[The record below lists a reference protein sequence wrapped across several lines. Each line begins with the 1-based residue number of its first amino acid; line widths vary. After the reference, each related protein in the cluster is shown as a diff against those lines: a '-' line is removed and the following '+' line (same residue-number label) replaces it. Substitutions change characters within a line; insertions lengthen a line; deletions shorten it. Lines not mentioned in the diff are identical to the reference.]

1 MLIKTYTEQT
11 FTLEILYHRGVYE
24 NSIHFIFDHASKTC
38 AIIDPAWEADLFIQ
52 RIIDKGY
59 TLTDIW
65 LTHWHGDHTNA
76 TDEIADKTG
85 AKITAGINEIPYLNL
100 QHEVHTVNDGDVL
113 RLGETS
119 AIIINTPGHTA
130 GGICYSLDRHLI
142 AGDTLFVFGA
152 GHCTMPGGNVVEFYH
167 SMQKLKQVDDNAML
181 HCGHDYGCKIETTM
195 GEQKAGN
202 AYLLIDNQKDF
213 VSFVDGISQGLVAYP
228 TDALTQT
235 EIQKKLR

>member
-1 MLIKTYTEQT
+1 MLKKKYTEQT

-52 RIIDKGY
+52 RITDKGY

-76 TDEIADKTG
+76 VDELADKTG
-85 AKITAGINEIPYLNL
+85 AKITVGVNEIPYLNITHGV
-100 QHEVHTVNDGDVL
+100 QTVNEGNVV
-113 RLGETS
+113 RLGETT
-119 AIIINTPGHTA
+119 ATIINTPGHTA
-130 GGICYSLDRHLI
+130 GGICYSLDGHLI
-142 AGDTLFVFGA
+142 VGDTLFVFGA
-152 GHCTMPGGNVVEFYH
+152 GHCTMPGGNVHEFYH
-167 SMQKLKQVDDNAML
+167 SMQKLKQVEDGAML

-202 AYLLIDNQKDF
+202 AYLLIDNEADF
-213 VSFVDGISQGLVAYP
+213 VRFVEGMSQGLVAYP
-228 TDALTQT
+228 TDALTKA
-235 EIQKKLR
+235 EIQAML

>member
-11 FTLEILYHRGVYE
+11 FTLEILYHVGVYE

-38 AIIDPAWEADLFIQ
+38 AIIDPAWKADLFIQ
-52 RIIDKGY
+52 RIVDKGY

-76 TDEIADKTG
+76 VDELSDKTE
-85 AKITAGINEIPYLNL
+85 AKITVGVNEVPYLDIA
-100 QHEVHTVNDGDVL
+100 HDVHIVDDGNVVH
-113 RLGETS
+113 LGETT
-119 AIIINTPGHTA
+119 AQVINTPGHTA
-130 GGICYSLDRHLI
+130 GGICYLLDRHLI

-152 GHCTMPGGNVVEFYH
+152 GHCSMPGGNVREFYH

-181 HCGHDYGCKIETTM
+181 HCGHNYGCKIETIM

-202 AYLLIDNQKDF
+202 AYLLIDNEADF
-213 VSFVDGISQGLVAYP
+213 LQYVNGMSAGKYPYP
-228 TDALTQT
+228 TEALSKTEVQT
-235 EIQKKLR
+235 MLL